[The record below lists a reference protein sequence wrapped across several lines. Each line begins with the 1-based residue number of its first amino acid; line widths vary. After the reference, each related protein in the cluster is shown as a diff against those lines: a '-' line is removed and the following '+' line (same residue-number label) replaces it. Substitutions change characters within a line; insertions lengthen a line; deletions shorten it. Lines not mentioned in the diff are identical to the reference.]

1 MSALAKISANRFRLA
16 LFLLMLATAV
26 SALARSAD
34 PPGLCEAAA
43 FRAARQTEVPV
54 AVLQSLALTETGR
67 SVGPELRPW
76 PWTVNVAG
84 EGHWFATRAE
94 AERFASETLLSGQ
107 GNFDVGCFQINY
119 RWHGAHFGSVR
130 EMFDPDANALYA
142 ARFLQTLD
150 AGAEDWSR
158 AAGAYHSAVAERAR
172 IYRAR
177 FDRIFANV
185 GEEVP
190 TSYLRA
196 SNGFPL
202 LQPGATGSG
211 GSVVPV
217 GHGASLPLIGY

>member
-1 MSALAKISANRFRLA
+1 MIVLEKTCTSRFRLA

-26 SALARSAD
+26 SAMARSAD

-54 AVLQSLALTETGR
+54 AVLHSLALTETGR
-67 SVGPELRPW
+67 SLGPELRPW
-76 PWTVNVAG
+76 PWTINVAG

-94 AERFASETLLSGQ
+94 AEHFASETLLSGQ
-107 GNFDVGCFQINY
+107 DSFDVGCFQINY
-119 RWHGAHFGSVR
+119 RWHGEHFSSLR

-158 AAGAYHSAVAERAR
+158 AAGAYHSAVADRAKT
-172 IYRAR
+172 YRAR
-177 FDRIFANV
+177 LDRILADL
-185 GEEVP
+185 GKGIP
-190 TSYLRA
+190 SSHLPA
-196 SNGFPL
+196 SSGFPL